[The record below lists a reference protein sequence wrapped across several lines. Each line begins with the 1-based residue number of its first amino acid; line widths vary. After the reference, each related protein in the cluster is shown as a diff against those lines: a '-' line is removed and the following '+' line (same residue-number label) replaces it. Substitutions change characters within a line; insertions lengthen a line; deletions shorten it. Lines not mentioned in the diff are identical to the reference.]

1 MGEDFRRE
9 VGGLRIVVEDQNGA
23 RLPGV
28 RVHAGSSYTQNLR
41 DTVVD
46 ENGEAMLW
54 LPAVPF
60 AVTAEMDGFLLARE
74 AGVSIRDRQTTVL
87 KMTLKP
93 KPKIDIYGRP
103 IPSEKAATVLTA

>member
-1 MGEDFRRE
+1 MGEDLRRE
-9 VGGLRIVVEDQNGA
+9 AIGGLRIVVEDPDGA
-23 RLPGV
+23 RLPDV
-28 RVHAGSSYTQNLR
+28 RIHAESSYTQHVR
-41 DTVVD
+41 DTVAD

-74 AGVSIRDRQTTVL
+74 AGVSIRDRQTTAL

-93 KPKIDIYGRP
+93 KPKIDLYGRP
-103 IPSEKAATVLTA
+103 IPEKAATVPTA